1 MAGWGGRIQ
10 GYCAK
15 LPGAVPQSIRY
26 LPEHPL
32 FSETR
37 CSPSASSR
45 ESAHAGNLL
54 SRPPHR
60 KRSEWGWAWG
70 VRGGGRLNYA
80 CLSGCLTRCEEQTL
94 WKAGRREKRAGN
106 DPFLPSC
113 LPNLLCVKQPDMQA
127 RSVRFPPAFSAG
139 SGSYDLS
146 EIRRLGIRAEKAA
159 WRAWGSARASRAVFR
174 ALAEYTRRP
183 KAFRMPVDARCAA
196 RGARHGTRG
205 ARAPH
210 ARRSASHSSR

>member
-1 MAGWGGRIQ
+1 MGGGRE
-10 GYCAK
+10 GK
-15 LPGAVPQSIRY
+15 DNRKWVG
-26 LPEHPL
+26 
-32 FSETR
+32 
-37 CSPSASSR
+37 
-45 ESAHAGNLL
+45 GNLL
-54 SRPPHR
+54 SGSHSTIPDHPTQIKFSRNL
-60 KRSEWGWAWG
+60 KKFS
-70 VRGGGRLNYA
+70 

-94 WKAGRREKRAGN
+94 WKAGRREKCAGN

-159 WRAWGSARASRAVFR
+159 WRAWGSARASRAAFR

-210 ARRSASHSSR
+210 ARRSAFHASR

>member
-1 MAGWGGRIQ
+1 MGRMRLSCDCGRFGKRQGVCSYACWLAGGEWIQ
-10 GYCAK
+10 GYCAN

-94 WKAGRREKRAGN
+94 WKAGRREKCAGN

-113 LPNLLCVKQPDMQA
+113 LPNLLCVKQPDMQ
-127 RSVRFPPAFSAG
+127 VRFKVWVCSLA
-139 SGSYDLS
+139 SG
-146 EIRRLGIRAEKAA
+146 
-159 WRAWGSARASRAVFR
+159 WREASQN
-174 ALAEYTRRP
+174 LT
-183 KAFRMPVDARCAA
+183 
-196 RGARHGTRG
+196 
-205 ARAPH
+205 
-210 ARRSASHSSR
+210 S